1 MAYDILSRQSPRFQN
16 QLDIVEKKQCKKY
29 IKNQYV
35 SGHSICSICIY
46 HLHMVSVG
54 FPYIVNEVNVRFELS

>member
-1 MAYDILSRQSPRFQN
+1 MAYEILSRQSPRFQN
-16 QLDIVEKKQCKKY
+16 QLDIVEKTQCKKY

-35 SGHSICSICIY
+35 SGHSICSKCIY

-54 FPYIVNEVNVRFELS
+54 FP